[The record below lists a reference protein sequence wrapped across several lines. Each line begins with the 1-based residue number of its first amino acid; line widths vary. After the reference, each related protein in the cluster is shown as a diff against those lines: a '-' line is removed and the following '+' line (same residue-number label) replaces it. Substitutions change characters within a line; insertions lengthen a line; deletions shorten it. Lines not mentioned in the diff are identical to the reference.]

1 MGTQNR
7 QLEGRPALRTSL
19 FRSAAVEHHKPTLI
33 GAALKARPLSF
44 PVLTGLAVGA
54 AALVILFGC
63 WGQYTR
69 KTRVVGYL
77 APSTG
82 LIKVFAPMVGTL
94 IEKRVSEGQRVH
106 RGDVLIVLSTDQ
118 ASARDPHVQA
128 SAVER
133 IQEQLTRAQRER
145 DAQAHVEDTETFA
158 RQQRV
163 HSMTLE
169 LSQLDAGLEVQKART
184 ASAQAAADRYN
195 ELFDRHL
202 ITRLDVERAQS
213 DALEQ
218 LARLHEMERSRT
230 ALQRELDGVKQ
241 EVAASRFATEKRLS
255 ELERQE
261 LTLEQQLSESDSH
274 RVQVITA
281 PADGVATTIT
291 GERGLT
297 ANPQI
302 PLLAILPSNAKLQ
315 ARLLAPSRAIGTI
328 SVGDH
333 VSLRYQAFPY
343 QRYGVF
349 SGVITEISKT
359 LLAPEELDGP
369 VKTDEPAYR
378 VTVALADQFVR
389 AGEKT
394 LPLQPGMQLDADILL
409 ERRRLITWLV
419 DPLFSITRGVR

>member
-1 MGTQNR
+1 MGAQNQ
-7 QLEGRPALRTSL
+7 QLEGRPALRTTL
-19 FRSAAVEHHKPTLI
+19 FRSQALEHHKPTLI

-44 PVLTGLAVGA
+44 PILTSLAVGA

-69 KTRVVGYL
+69 KARVVGYL

-94 IEKRVSEGQRVH
+94 IEKRVSEGQHVH
-106 RGDVLIVLSTDQ
+106 RGDVLFLVSMDQ
-118 ASARDPHVQA
+118 ASMRDSQVQA
-128 SAVER
+128 STVER
-133 IQEQLTRAQRER
+133 IQEQLSRAQRER
-145 DAQAHVEDTETFA
+145 EAQAQVENGEAQA
-158 RQQRV
+158 RKQRV

-169 LSQLDAGLEVQKART
+169 LTQLDAGIEVQKTRANSTR
-184 ASAQAAADRYN
+184 AAADRYN

-202 ITRLDVERAQS
+202 ITRLDVERAES

-230 ALQRELDGVKQ
+230 ALERELDDAKQ
-241 EVAASRFATEKRLS
+241 ALAASQFETEKHLS

-281 PADGVATTIT
+281 PADGVVTAIT

-297 ANPQI
+297 TNPQI
-302 PLLAILPSNAKLQ
+302 PLLAILPSNATLQ

-328 SVGDH
+328 AVGDQ

-349 SGVITEISKT
+349 TGTITEISKT

-369 VKTDEPAYR
+369 IKANEPAYR
-378 VTVALADQFVR
+378 VTVALADQSVR

-409 ERRRLITWLV
+409 ERRRLITWFV
-419 DPLFSITRGVR
+419 DPLFSIARDAR